1 MVTRPDVATFEM
13 PVHPGA
19 VFVNDAELT
28 AQTAQVVRDAL
39 GEDSVITP
47 GPTYMGSEDF
57 AYYAQKVQSTYAL
70 IGNGDTAMVHNPAF
84 KFDESNLPIGASYWV
99 AIAQHFL
106 K

>member
-1 MVTRPDVATFEM
+1 MC
-13 PVHPGA
+13 
-19 VFVNDAELT
+19 
-28 AQTAQVVRDAL
+28 
-39 GEDSVITP
+39 
-47 GPTYMGSEDF
+47 SEDF